1 MMDSET
7 RNRFLQQI
15 SQWAQDYIATGRSPF
30 RKTEISANI
39 ITSHGAQ
46 SLDLLFWI
54 NQESFVAGGF
64 ILFPDDEQFDMEA
77 AQASSQALGIRY
89 FATWTAHNITVWCVD
104 DQSIHSQILPP
115 KATGSDR
122 IDQFENSLI
131 QLMDEFRTLA
141 VLGLCPPEKLSFWH
155 LTNLCIG
162 AHERALP
169 LLSEHFRRNPE
180 RHAKHLPSFEIQAQ
194 AKLSLSMARLLTLLY
209 LDKIP
214 YNLQPENLDHALC
227 YLASELDQQS
237 FGDLKP
243 TTDEPALDENS
254 AVLFH
259 HLLRRLDQISIFN
272 NQSRATHVLNQL
284 LKHSSLCLDT
294 LPESECSDYNMLLFC
309 NMVPCSTEQLI
320 EVDQPARLALKY
332 LLRKLMNCPTG
343 QHHYT
348 DLLQLQASQQA
359 EPSQQPLK
367 IKACLS
373 EATTPSTQQRNTL
386 LTHLRLVSPGQSFEF
401 HRSTPIWVYH
411 FCYVLGI
418 MTPASQLSVQMPSSL
433 LSSPFSDI
441 IIKWLQSEFTLHS
454 LTLQTP
460 QVIQIVLSKGY
471 DDSVETVFAG
481 EQQRH
486 RDWSTLR
493 QLDCEQLA
501 LTLFLPEVPYQLLQ
515 RNLVRFDCEQ
525 APQNTLGSEY
535 FNNSSLGQCFN
546 HHLQPKVGRVK
557 RSKWVP
563 RTPLPSEAILAALE
577 NLDIDNTAEQRPRID
592 QELERLLD
600 IEIASLGPATERVE
614 THANHRVAT
623 EDKKTVALK
632 IIQLIQVRG
641 VPEFPTHYLY
651 EFYLPTLSHFPQPTT
666 AWEISSEFMGTYQL
680 SNNDD
685 GSPDITVDNEFTAH
699 AIVLASYN
707 NTAID
712 LPDDRDICST
722 IVTRY
727 LNDLDEIHTIIW
739 RECHAAVHQNET
751 ANRLVRKLW
760 RELDLPPWHT
770 IEKYLKRFNISD

>member
-1 MMDSET
+1 MMDSAT

-15 SQWAQDYIATGRSPF
+15 SHWAQDYIATGHSPF
-30 RKTEISANI
+30 RKTEINANI
-39 ITSHGAQ
+39 ITSRGAQ

-77 AQASSQALGIRY
+77 ALASSQALGIRY

-104 DQSIHSQILPP
+104 DQSIHSQFLPP
-115 KATGSDR
+115 KTADSDR
-122 IDQFENSLI
+122 IDQFEDTLI

-155 LTNLCIG
+155 LTNLCMG
-162 AHERALP
+162 AYQRALP

-180 RHAKHLPSFEIQAQ
+180 LHAKHLPSFEIQAQ
-194 AKLSLSMARLLTLLY
+194 EKLSLSMARLLSLLY

-227 YLASELDQQS
+227 YLASELDEQS

-243 TTDEPALDENS
+243 KLKEPELDESS

-259 HLLRRLDQISIFN
+259 HLLRRLDQISTFD
-272 NQSRATHVLNQL
+272 NQSRAAQMLNQL
-284 LKHSSLCLDT
+284 LEHNSLCLET
-294 LPESECSDYNMLLFC
+294 STESEPSDYNMLLFC
-309 NMVPCSTEQLI
+309 NMAPCATEQLI
-320 EVDQPARLALKY
+320 EVDQPARLAFKY
-332 LLRKLMNCPTG
+332 LLRKLLGCPTG

-348 DLLQLQASQQA
+348 DLFQLQASQQ
-359 EPSQQPLK
+359 QLT
-367 IKACLS
+367 IKACLC
-373 EATTPSTQQRNTL
+373 EATTPNTQQRNAF
-386 LTHLRLVSPGQSFEF
+386 LTHLRLVLPNQSFELP
-401 HRSTPIWVYH
+401 RSTPTWVYH
-411 FCYVLGI
+411 LGYVLGI
-418 MTPASQLSVQMPSSL
+418 MSTGSQLNVQTPSSL
-433 LSSPFSDI
+433 LSSPFSDMV
-441 IIKWLQSEFTLHS
+441 IKWLQNEFTLHS
-454 LTLQTP
+454 VSSLTTQT
-460 QVIQIVLSKGY
+460 IQLSLSKGT
-471 DDSVETVFAG
+471 DDSAETVFHG
-481 EQQRH
+481 EVTR
-486 RDWSTLR
+486 RNAWSKLR
-493 QLDCEQLA
+493 QQDPELLA
-501 LTLFLPEVPYQLLQ
+501 LTLLLPENAYQLLQ
-515 RNLVRFDCEQ
+515 SDLVQFVSE
-525 APQNTLGSEY
+525 PMTQNSMGIEH

-546 HHLQPKVGRVK
+546 YHLQPKVNRAK
-557 RSKWVP
+557 RSKWQP
-563 RTPLPSEAILAALE
+563 RIPRPSDAILTALE
-577 NLDIDNTAEQRPRID
+577 ELGLDSTTEQRLRID
-592 QELERLLD
+592 QELERLLN
-600 IEIASLGPATERVE
+600 IEIATVGPRTNQPNV
-614 THANHRVAT
+614 HPSHRAAK
-623 EDKKTVALK
+623 EDKKTLSTK

-651 EFYLPTLSHFPQPTT
+651 EFYLPELSHFPQPTT

-680 SNNDD
+680 SNQDD
-685 GSPDITVDNEFTAH
+685 DSPDITVDNEFTAH

-707 NTAID
+707 SSTIN

-760 RELDLPPWHT
+760 KELGLPPWNT